1 MDDEVEALSGSEW
14 WRLRMGLGKRRP
26 GSGLDEDWTSRVGEG
41 GGGEVE
47 GEGGGPR
54 RGQLSRC
61 WDKKEYSIYIL
72 IHPYL
77 CHMDARDA
85 QP

>member
-41 GGGEVE
+41 EVV
-47 GEGGGPR
+47 R
-54 RGQLSRC
+54 LRGVHEEVNYRGVGTRGNVTDS
-61 WDKKEYSIYIL
+61 E
-72 IHPYL
+72 
-77 CHMDARDA
+77 A
-85 QP
+85 